1 MTHNFG
7 ISREDSAGRQPSS
20 CSPVTRRFT
29 GGARRV
35 TRSPSG
41 LAGVIEG
48 ERRMSEFEFVGML
61 RSLEVTARLLGGGG
75 EEAIQIC
82 LGTL

>member
-1 MTHNFG
+1 M
-7 ISREDSAGRQPSS
+7 
-20 CSPVTRRFT
+20 
-29 GGARRV
+29 